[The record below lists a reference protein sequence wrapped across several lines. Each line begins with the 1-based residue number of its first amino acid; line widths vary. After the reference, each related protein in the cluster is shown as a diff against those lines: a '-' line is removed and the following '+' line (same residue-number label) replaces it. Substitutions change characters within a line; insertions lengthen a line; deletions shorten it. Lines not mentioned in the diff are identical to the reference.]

1 MQNDYTSKKFRK
13 WLDKLQRES
22 WQLELLVSGFV
33 ILGLFSSIDPLI
45 AKVDSIVNSV
55 DRRTGGLVA
64 GAGFVLLSIN
74 YILIFNLVVH
84 LVLRGLWIGAIGLR
98 YYSGDIIFE
107 ELNYSKKFTKYLSK
121 KIVSFDKYIGKLED
135 YCSIIFSLSF
145 LIVFIGLS
153 FLIYFAIIFALA
165 VVSASN
171 LDSIVIVMLVG
182 FAVIGFA
189 IVLLIML
196 VDFLGQGI
204 LKKNETIA
212 MLYFPIYWIMSY
224 VSLSFIYRPILYNF
238 LDDRKGKRILFWMIP
253 FYITIATLTTLRYE
267 QSNFHRSQNAASENF
282 ASRGMYLE
290 GVEDSRKR
298 YFRDFA
304 IQRKNVSKNSL
315 RVFLTHNAS
324 LEDIILKLN
333 DSLSLENDQ
342 RGVNTFFSK
351 LFKDDVDYDSNN
363 FKEYLKTLNS
373 ITVIKID
380 SITYSDN
387 FIASFLENGQRGY
400 ETFLDLKNLE
410 RGRHTFQIISKTT
423 NRNDSIVNDTLGTIP
438 FWYYP
443 TK

>member
-1 MQNDYTSKKFRK
+1 VQNDYTSKKFRK

-238 LDDRKGKRILFWMIP
+238 LDDSKGKRILFWMIP

-400 ETFLDLKNLE
+400 ETFLDLKSLE
-410 RGRHTFQIISKTT
+410 RGRHTFQIISKTI
-423 NRNDSIVNDTLGTIP
+423 NSNDSIVNDTLGTIP

>member
-1 MQNDYTSKKFRK
+1 MQNDYTSKKFKK

-33 ILGLFSSIDPLI
+33 IFGLFSSIDPLI

-64 GAGFVLLSIN
+64 AAGFVLLSIN
-74 YILIFNLVVH
+74 YILIFNLIVH

-98 YYSGDIIFE
+98 YYSGDIIFD
-107 ELNYSKKFTKYLSK
+107 ELNYSKKFTDYLNK
-121 KIVSFDKYIGKLED
+121 KIGSFDKYIGKLED

-145 LIVFIGLS
+145 LLVFIGLS
-153 FLIYFAIIFALA
+153 FFIFFSIIFALG
-165 VVSASN
+165 VISASN

-182 FAVIGFA
+182 LAVIGFA

-196 VDFLGQGI
+196 IDFLGQGI

-212 MLYFPIYWIMSY
+212 MLYFPLYWIMSY

-238 LDDRKGKRILFWMIP
+238 LDDKKGKRILFWMIP
-253 FYITIATLTTLRYE
+253 FYIIIATLTTLKYE
-267 QSNFHRSQNAASENF
+267 QSNFHRSENAASENF

-290 GVEDSRKR
+290 GVEDNRKR

-324 LEDIILKLN
+324 LEDIVLKLN
-333 DSLSLENDQ
+333 DSLSLKNDQ

-351 LFKDDVDYDSNN
+351 LFKDDIEYDSEN
-363 FKEYLKTLNS
+363 FKEYLNTLNKNT
-373 ITVIKID
+373 IIKID
-380 SITYSDN
+380 STMYKEN
-387 FIASFLENGQRGY
+387 LVASFLENGQRGY
-400 ETFLDLKNLE
+400 ETYLDLKNLE
-410 RGRHTFQIISKTT
+410 RGRHTFQIISKKL
-423 NRNDSIVNDTLGTIP
+423 NKKDAIVNDTLGTIP

-443 TK
+443 DM